1 MRPRCARDAPETRPR
16 RARERRTAETCTAAK
31 RRRDGPRGVRQV
43 PILSTLTQYERMTI
57 ADALVPSSFAD
68 ADEIIREG
76 DVNGDT
82 FYIVAAGE
90 VECTTGAPGEPQV
103 VIGRC
108 GVGDYFGEMALL
120 TSRPRAC
127 TVRAIGDVKTL
138 ELDRKTFRRVMGPLQ
153 EILKR
158 NMGAYSQY
166 IMG

>member
-1 MRPRCARDAPETRPR
+1 MS
-16 RARERRTAETCTAAK
+16 RTPGA
-31 RRRDGPRGVRQV
+31 QV
-43 PILSTLTQYERMTI
+43 PILATLTQYERMTI

-82 FYIVAAGE
+82 FYIVAEGE
-90 VECTTGAPGEPQV
+90 VECTAGEPRV

-127 TVRAIGDVKTL
+127 TVRTIGEVKTL

-158 NMGAYSQY
+158 NMAAYSQY